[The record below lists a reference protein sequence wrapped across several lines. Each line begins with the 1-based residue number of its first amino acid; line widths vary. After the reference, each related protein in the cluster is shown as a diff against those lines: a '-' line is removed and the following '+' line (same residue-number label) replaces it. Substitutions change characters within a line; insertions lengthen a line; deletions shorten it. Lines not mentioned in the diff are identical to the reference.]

1 MKKVL
6 ILVTLLS
13 VAGLLFAAYVQL
25 GFTERYTVEI
35 PTAYVPT
42 AKIVEF
48 DNMNYFG
55 VKHGGGYLNHIFALK
70 YGINNKYEFTLFVRG
85 RDYEIEGYFPDSLY
99 TDPDENIQPVYNDE
113 VICINAKYSMFSET
127 DKLPAIA
134 VGMNGIDG
142 AIKKLIDS
150 KASANWAPYFVLSK
164 SFIVTLPIVNTIQPT
179 VHFGN
184 GQRAGFHSFSP
195 ADKYFFGFFGA
206 LSIPVN
212 DNITLTSEFRGANLN
227 ASGIYEWNKFA
238 VKVGVVNFEEI
249 LMWDTNTGFTFFL
262 NFKYRVDYFS
272 KQEKDRHQNTNF
284 NIIPS
289 TDPSDQLLLDELRQ
303 IQEQRIQSEK
313 ELEELRKLLED

>member
-1 MKKVL
+1 MS
-6 ILVTLLS
+6 IT
-13 VAGLLFAAYVQL
+13 GLLFASYVQL

-55 VKHGGGYLNHIFALK
+55 MKHGGWYLNHIFALK
-70 YGINNKYEFTLFVRG
+70 YGIDNKYEFTIFARG
-85 RDYEIEGYFPDSLY
+85 KDYEMDGYFPDSLY
-99 TDPDENIQPVYNDE
+99 TDPNENIQPKYNDE
-113 VICINAKYSMFSET
+113 VICINAKYSIIDET

-164 SFIVTLPIVNTIQPT
+164 SFIVTLPVINTIQPT

-184 GQRAGFHSFSP
+184 GQRAEFHSFSP
-195 ADKYFFGFFGA
+195 YDKLFFGFFGA
-206 LSIPVN
+206 LSIPIN
-212 DNITLTSEFRGANLN
+212 DNITLTSEFRGANFN
-227 ASGIYEWNKFA
+227 ASGIYEWDKFA
-238 VKVGVVNFEEI
+238 IKTGLVHFEEI
-249 LMWDTNTGFTFFL
+249 LLNDDVSGFTFFL

-272 KQEKDRHQNTNF
+272 KQEKDRPRNTNL
-284 NIIPS
+284 NITPS
-289 TDPSDQLLLDELRQ
+289 TDPSDQLLLDELKQ